1 MSNLSWKTEVPKY
14 RSIGNRVVGVRITNT
29 LLENEDEGNSEYQRR
44 RVLKL
49 RRYKTELRGYEFE
62 DEDEDEDEVDAVI
75 NDDRSDFND
84 DKVEGNIRNDEGLI
98 LWVNLALNLRRAN

>member
-1 MSNLSWKTEVPKY
+1 
-14 RSIGNRVVGVRITNT
+14 
-29 LLENEDEGNSEYQRR
+29 LENEDEGNSEYQRR

-98 LWVNLALNLRRAN
+98 L